1 MLVVDMDMGI
11 GSGAVVKMA
20 ASQLIKR
27 ALPAAVK
34 AAGVP
39 SRFERGLLRRWRTRS
54 GRLG

>member
-34 AAGVP
+34 AVGVP